1 MTESLENPVRS
12 FTPAEANA
20 ILPLVR
26 PIAEAWQRLACST
39 AYRAELLRSLPTSEG
54 ENGPETLH
62 GEERAASME
71 AVDAAI
77 REVDDLRRELVAMGL
92 APQDPL
98 CGHLLFPT
106 AVRVGGAY
114 LSWMPAD
121 PSVANVIDGLEGP
134 AARRPLGES
143 IAKPLDRAS
152 LPTPHASSRQAEGA
166 C

>member
-1 MTESLENPVRS
+1 MTERLEQPVRS
-12 FTPAEANA
+12 FSPAEANA
-20 ILPLVR
+20 LLPLVR

-54 ENGPETLH
+54 ENGPDTPH
-62 GEERAASME
+62 GAERAASME

-77 REVDDLRRELVAMGL
+77 RQVDDLRRELVAMGL

-106 AVRVGGAY
+106 ANRVGGAY

-121 PSVANVIDGLEGP
+121 KSVANVLDAFDGP
-134 AARRPLGES
+134 AARRPLCES
-143 IAKPLDRAS
+143 VAKSLDRGS
-152 LPTPHASSRQAEGA
+152 LSPPPSSSRKAEGA